1 MTKPIFFLAE
11 AETQLTQPRP
21 GVKMDLV
28 GRMDENLK
36 TNDDELKTN

>member
-21 GVKMDLV
+21 GVKIDLV
-28 GRMDENLK
+28 GRMAKLK